1 VFAPKQEEIDYAL
14 QVMDAIKRAREMGT
28 GVISL
33 KGKMVDMPIVIRAA
47 RVLRTARA
55 HGMVDIII
63 NEEDIHG
70 AE

>member
-1 VFAPKQEEIDYAL
+1 
-14 QVMDAIKRAREMGT
+14 
-28 GVISL
+28 
-33 KGKMVDMPIVIRAA
+33 MPVVIRSA